1 MSLTPRACSDDEQ
14 VADEV
19 RAYLERLLKR
29 AEFRASARR
38 RKLLAY
44 VVDRTLAGQA
54 ERLKAFDIALAVL
67 GRDERFDPHN
77 DPIVRIEVGRLR
89 RDLDQY
95 YLADGRDDPIRIS
108 IPKGHYVPAFAF
120 RADAGAP
127 AVPSGGRLEL
137 HRLRD
142 WRWILAGSLCTLVL
156 VGGVAAW
163 APWRM
168 GGQAQSA
175 GPALVVVPF
184 QALSGGEGG
193 RLLASGLTNGLIAD
207 LMRFDSLQVFT
218 AAPDSDGSAPL
229 PGAAASAP
237 AYVLT
242 GGVEREPERIR
253 VTARLVERASGQV
266 LWSQRYDQ
274 ALTAVTPFDVQGDIA
289 GELATRL
296 AQEYGVVNQAASRQ
310 LARALPE
317 TMFAY
322 DCVQR
327 AFAFRLTFA
336 PEDYPPMRA
345 CLEEAVR
352 RDPGYAGAW
361 AMLAFAH
368 MDAARFELVEPA
380 ARPAELDAGLAAAQR
395 AVALAPGAIRSLQA
409 LAALQF
415 ARGDFDEAERV
426 QRQVIALN
434 PHNPESLA
442 QLGWRLMAR
451 GRWQEGGELLQDA
464 VDRSMVV
471 PAWYHDTLA
480 LALFLGGDLERA
492 RDQAELGKEDC
503 CHGYATLA
511 IAEAALGHDEAAR
524 AALDEALRQSPLLAR
539 DPVAFWANFQASPEV
554 IERLN
559 AGLAKAGL
567 RLPAAAAGPAPHG

>member
-1 MSLTPRACSDDEQ
+1 MSLTPRARGDDGQ
-14 VADEV
+14 SADEI
-19 RAYLERLLKR
+19 RAYLEWLLER
-29 AEFRASARR
+29 AEFHASARR

-77 DPIVRIEVGRLR
+77 DPIVRIEFGRLR

-95 YLADGRDDPIRIS
+95 YLTDGHDDSIRIS
-108 IPKGHYVPAFAF
+108 IPKGHYVPAFESRVEA
-120 RADAGAP
+120 
-127 AVPSGGRLEL
+127 AVPAAPSARRPGFP
-137 HRLRD
+137 HLRD
-142 WRWILAGSLCTLVL
+142 RHSVLAGGLCALAL
-156 VGGVAAW
+156 VGGIAGVAL
-163 APWRM
+163 WRAD
-168 GGQAQSA
+168 GQAQSA
-175 GPALVVVPF
+175 GPALVIVPF

-193 RLLASGLTNGLIAD
+193 RLLASGLTNGLITD
-207 LMRFDSLQVFT
+207 LMRFDGLQVFA
-218 AAPDSDGSAPL
+218 AAPDSDGSTPL

-253 VTARLVERASGQV
+253 VTARLAERVSGQV

-274 ALTAVTPFDVQGDIA
+274 ALTAVTPFDVQDDIA
-289 GELATRL
+289 GEIATRL
-296 AQEYGVVNQAASRQ
+296 AQEYGVVTQAASRQ
-310 LARALPE
+310 LARTLPE

-327 AFAFRLTFA
+327 ALAFRRTFEPA
-336 PEDYPPMRA
+336 DYPPVRA

-368 MDAARFELVEPA
+368 MDAARFELVEPS
-380 ARPAELDAGLAAAQR
+380 ARPVELDAGLAAAQR
-395 AVALAPGAIRSLQA
+395 AVALAPEAVRSLQA

-415 ARGDFDEAERV
+415 ARGDYDEAERV
-426 QRQVIALN
+426 QRRAIALN

-451 GRWQEGGELLQDA
+451 GRWEEGGKLLQEA
-464 VDRSMVV
+464 IEGSMVV
-471 PAWYHDTLA
+471 PAWYHETLA
-480 LALFLGGDLERA
+480 LALFLGGDLEKA

-503 CHGYATLA
+503 CQGYATLA
-511 IAEAALGHDEAAR
+511 ITEAALGHEAAAR
-524 AALDEALRQSPLLAR
+524 AALAQAHRQSPLLAR
-539 DPVAFWANFQASPEV
+539 DPVAFWGNFQA
-554 IERLN
+554 
-559 AGLAKAGL
+559 
-567 RLPAAAAGPAPHG
+567 